1 MVRVAGPLAEV
12 DDGTGVREVR
22 LAPRLPGGPPVAGD
36 RVRVDDAGSQ
46 GIVREVLP
54 RRTVLERIGSGG
66 RVRAVVANADL
77 LLVVAAVAE
86 PALQPRLI
94 DRYAVAAVAGGLDMA
109 VVLTKHD
116 LPHDERLTL
125 PADALSAGRDPARQR
140 AAGHTVIIGSAL
152 DAGMVEQ
159 VRQVIDGRL
168 AVLAGHSGV
177 GKSTLTSALTGVER
191 ATGQVSE
198 RLRSGR
204 HTTTDPRLIPMPGGG
219 AVVDTA
225 GVRSFWLPPMGP
237 KDIAAGFPDIVD
249 AATRCRFPDCRH
261 MGDAGCAAADE
272 VDPER
277 LASYRALVEAA
288 ESASR
293 FARGHG

>member
-1 MVRVAGPLAEV
+1 MLRVAGPLAEV
-12 DDGTGVREVR
+12 ADASGTREVR

-36 RVRVDDAGSQ
+36 NVVVDDAGTQ
-46 GIVREVLP
+46 GIIREILP

-66 RVRAVVANADL
+66 RVRAVVANVDL
-77 LLVVAAVAE
+77 LVVVAAVAD
-86 PALQPRLI
+86 PPLVPRLI
-94 DRYAVAAVAGGLDMA
+94 DRYAVAAVAGGLDLA

-116 LPHDERLTL
+116 LPHD
-125 PADALSAGRDPARQR
+125 ADEVATVAARQR
-140 AAGHTVIIGSAL
+140 AAGHEVLIGSAL
-152 DAGMVEQ
+152 DPALVAQ
-159 VRQVIDGRL
+159 VRDLIGGRI
-168 AVLAGHSGV
+168 AALAGHSGV

-191 ATGQVSE
+191 AVGEVSD

-204 HTTTDPRLIPMPGGG
+204 HTTTDPRLIPVPGGG

-237 KDIAAGFPDIVD
+237 AQIAAGFPDIVD

-261 MGDAGCAAADE
+261 MGDAGCAAVEE

-277 LASYRALVEAA
+277 LASYRALVQAA
-288 ESASR
+288 DAAQR
-293 FARGHG
+293 FERRGD

>member
-12 DDGTGVREVR
+12 DDGAGVREVR

-36 RVRVDDAGSQ
+36 RVRVDDTGSQ

-77 LLVVAAVAE
+77 LVVVAAVVE

-116 LPHDERLTL
+116 LPHDPDEVQQVVT
-125 PADALSAGRDPARQR
+125 RQR
-140 AAGHTVIIGSAL
+140 AAGHAVLVGSAL
-152 DAGMVEQ
+152 DPGLVEQ
-159 VRQVIDGRL
+159 VRALVDGRL

-177 GKSTLTSALTGVER
+177 GKSTLTSALTGVPR
-191 ATGQVSE
+191 ATGEVSE

-237 KDIAAGFPDIVD
+237 ADIAAGFPDI
-249 AATRCRFPDCRH
+249 AAAARDCRFPDCRH
-261 MGDAGCAAADE
+261 MGDAGCAAVDQ

-293 FARGHG
+293 FARGHD

>member
-36 RVRVDDAGSQ
+36 RVRVDDSGSQ

-109 VVLTKHD
+109 VVLTKDD
-116 LPHDERLTL
+116 LPHD
-125 PADALSAGRDPARQR
+125 ALLVEQVTARQR

>member
-12 DDGTGVREVR
+12 DDGAGVREVR

-36 RVRVDDAGSQ
+36 RVRVDDTGSQ

-77 LLVVAAVAE
+77 LVVVAAVVE

-116 LPHDERLTL
+116 LPHDPDEVQQVVT
-125 PADALSAGRDPARQR
+125 RQR
-140 AAGHTVIIGSAL
+140 AAGHAVLVGSAL
-152 DAGMVEQ
+152 DPGLVEQ
-159 VRQVIDGRL
+159 VRALVGGRL

-177 GKSTLTSALTGVER
+177 GKSTLTSALTGVTR
-191 ATGQVSE
+191 ATGEVSE

-237 KDIAAGFPDIVD
+237 ADIAAGFPDI
-249 AATRCRFPDCRH
+249 AAAARDCRFPDCRH
-261 MGDAGCAAADE
+261 MGDAGCAAVDQ

-293 FARGHG
+293 FARGHD

>member
-116 LPHDERLTL
+116 LPHDERLVEEVT
-125 PADALSAGRDPARQR
+125 ARQR

-277 LASYRALVEAA
+277 LSSYRALVEAA

>member
-1 MVRVAGPLAEV
+1 MLRVAGPLAEV
-12 DDGTGVREVR
+12 ADESGTREVR
-22 LAPRLPGGPPVAGD
+22 LAPRLAGGPPVAGD
-36 RVRVDDAGSQ
+36 RVRVDDSGTQ

-66 RVRAVVANADL
+66 RVRAVVANADVL
-77 LLVVAAVAE
+77 IVVAAVAE
-86 PALQPRLI
+86 PPLVPRLI

-109 VVLTKHD
+109 VVLTKDD
-116 LPHDERLTL
+116 LPHDQAEV
-125 PADALSAGRDPARQR
+125 AEVMARQR
-140 AAGHTVIIGSAL
+140 GAGHTVLIGSAFDPEL
-152 DAGMVEQ
+152 VEQ
-159 VRQVIDGRL
+159 VRRLIDGRI
-168 AVLAGHSGV
+168 AAFAGHSGV

-191 ATGQVSE
+191 ATGEVSD

-204 HTTTDPRLIPMPGGG
+204 HTTTDPRLIPLPGGG

-237 KDIAAGFPDIVD
+237 ADVAAGFPDIED
-249 AATRCRFPDCRH
+249 AARRCRFPDCRH
-261 MGDAGCAAADE
+261 MGDAGCAAVDE

-293 FARGHG
+293 FARGHD

>member
-1 MVRVAGPLAEV
+1 M
-12 DDGTGVREVR
+12 R

-109 VVLTKHD
+109 VVLTKDD
-116 LPHDERLTL
+116 LPHD
-125 PADALSAGRDPARQR
+125 ALVVEQVTARQR

-177 GKSTLTSALTGVER
+177 GKSTLTSALTGVAR
-191 ATGQVSE
+191 ATGHVSE

-237 KDIAAGFPDIVD
+237 KDIAAGFPDLVD
-249 AATRCRFPDCRH
+249 AASRCRFPDCRH

>member
-1 MVRVAGPLAEV
+1 MLRVAGPLAEV
-12 DDGTGVREVR
+12 ADVSGTREVR
-22 LAPRLPGGPPVAGD
+22 LAPRLAGGPPVAGD
-36 RVRVDDAGSQ
+36 RVRIDDSGTQ

-66 RVRAVVANADL
+66 RVRAVVANADVL
-77 LLVVAAVAE
+77 IVVAAVAE
-86 PALQPRLI
+86 PPLVPRLI

-109 VVLTKHD
+109 VVLTKDD
-116 LPHDERLTL
+116 LPHDQAEV
-125 PADALSAGRDPARQR
+125 AEVVARQR
-140 AAGHTVIIGSAL
+140 GAGHAVLIGSAFDPQL
-152 DAGMVEQ
+152 VEQ
-159 VRQVIDGRL
+159 VRALIDGRI
-168 AVLAGHSGV
+168 AAFAGHSGV

-191 ATGQVSE
+191 ATGEVSD

-204 HTTTDPRLIPMPGGG
+204 HTTTDPRLIPLPGGG

-237 KDIAAGFPDIVD
+237 ADIAAGFPDIED
-249 AATRCRFPDCRH
+249 AARRCRFPDCRH
-261 MGDAGCAAADE
+261 MGDAGCAAEGE

-293 FARGHG
+293 FARGHD

>member
-1 MVRVAGPLAEV
+1 MLRVAGPLAEV
-12 DDGTGVREVR
+12 ADESGTREVR
-22 LAPRLPGGPPVAGD
+22 LAPRLAGGPPVAGD
-36 RVRVDDAGSQ
+36 RVRVDDSGTQ

-66 RVRAVVANADL
+66 RVRAVVANADVL
-77 LLVVAAVAE
+77 IVVAAVAE
-86 PALQPRLI
+86 PPLVPRLI

-109 VVLTKHD
+109 VVLTKDD
-116 LPHDERLTL
+116 LPHDQAEV
-125 PADALSAGRDPARQR
+125 AEVMARQR
-140 AAGHTVIIGSAL
+140 GAGHTVLIGSAFDPVL
-152 DAGMVEQ
+152 VER
-159 VRQVIDGRL
+159 VRGLIDGRI
-168 AVLAGHSGV
+168 AAFAGHSGV

-191 ATGQVSE
+191 ATGEVSD

-204 HTTTDPRLIPMPGGG
+204 HTTTDPRLIPLPGGG

-237 KDIAAGFPDIVD
+237 ADIAAGFPDIED
-249 AATRCRFPDCRH
+249 AARRCRFPDCRH
-261 MGDAGCAAADE
+261 MGDAGCAAVDE

-293 FARGHG
+293 FARGHD

>member
-1 MVRVAGPLAEV
+1 MLRVAGPLAEV
-12 DDGTGVREVR
+12 ADELGTREVR
-22 LAPRLPGGPPVAGD
+22 LAPRLAGGPPVAGD
-36 RVRVDDAGSQ
+36 RVRIDDSGTQ

-66 RVRAVVANADL
+66 RVRAVVANADVL
-77 LLVVAAVAE
+77 IVVAAVAE
-86 PALQPRLI
+86 PPLVPRLI

-109 VVLTKHD
+109 VVLTKDD
-116 LPHDERLTL
+116 LPHDHAEV
-125 PADALSAGRDPARQR
+125 AEVVARQR
-140 AAGHTVIIGSAL
+140 GAGHAVLIGSAFDPHL
-152 DAGMVEQ
+152 VEQ
-159 VRQVIDGRL
+159 VRGLIDGRI
-168 AVLAGHSGV
+168 AAFAGHSGV

-191 ATGQVSE
+191 ATGEVSD

-204 HTTTDPRLIPMPGGG
+204 HTTTDPRLIPLPGGG

-237 KDIAAGFPDIVD
+237 ADIAAGFPDIEH

-261 MGDAGCAAADE
+261 MGDAGCAVEQE
-272 VDPER
+272 VDAER
-277 LASYRALVEAA
+277 LGSYRALVEAA

-293 FARGHG
+293 FARGHD

>member
-1 MVRVAGPLAEV
+1 M
-12 DDGTGVREVR
+12 
-22 LAPRLPGGPPVAGD
+22 AGD
-36 RVRVDDAGSQ
+36 RVRVDDSGSQ

-94 DRYAVAAVAGGLDMA
+94 DSYAVAAVAGGLDLA
-109 VVLTKHD
+109 VVLTKDD
-116 LPHDERLTL
+116 LPHD
-125 PADALSAGRDPARQR
+125 AGLVQQVVARQR
-140 AAGHTVIIGSAL
+140 AAGHEVLVGSAFDPAL
-152 DAGMVEQ
+152 VER
-159 VRQVIDGRL
+159 VRAVIDGRT

-177 GKSTLTSALTGVER
+177 GKSTLTSALTGVAR

-198 RLRSGR
+198 RLGSGR
-204 HTTTDPRLIPMPGGG
+204 HTTTDPRLIPLPGGG

-237 KDIAAGFPDIVD
+237 RDIAAGFPDI
-249 AATRCRFPDCRH
+249 ARQAEACRFPDCRH
-261 MGDAGCAAADE
+261 MGDAGCAVE
-272 VDPER
+272 GVVDPER
-277 LASYRALVEAA
+277 LASYRALVDVA

-293 FARGHG
+293 FARGHD